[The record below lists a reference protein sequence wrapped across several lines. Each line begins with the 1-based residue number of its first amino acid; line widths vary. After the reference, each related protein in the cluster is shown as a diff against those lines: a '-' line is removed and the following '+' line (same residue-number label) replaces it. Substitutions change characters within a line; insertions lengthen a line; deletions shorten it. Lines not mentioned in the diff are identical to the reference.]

1 MRILSAVLVAMLVGC
16 STPAPVDLKG
26 HPPPQD
32 PIDKRPSGLLIN
44 KYTAITANG
53 PQQRCVYT
61 ITGEDHFTLDADI
74 CYAYAIAPQSAID
87 HLAKINADTL
97 TLQMSTTLSTNAA
110 RPLVHPSRPYIYDS
124 LPSEDYSRQTR
135 IAPAIER

>member
-1 MRILSAVLVAMLVGC
+1 MKILPIIALIILVGC
-16 STPAPVDLKG
+16 ASPTPIDLKG

-32 PIDKRPSGLLIN
+32 PFDKKPSGLLVN

-61 ITGEDHFTLDADI
+61 ITGADRFTLDADI
-74 CYAYAIAPQSAID
+74 CYAYAIAPLSAID
-87 HLAKINADTL
+87 HLKELNADTL
-97 TLQMSTTLSTNAA
+97 TLQMSTTLSTNTA

-124 LPSEDYSRQTR
+124 LPVEDYSRQTR